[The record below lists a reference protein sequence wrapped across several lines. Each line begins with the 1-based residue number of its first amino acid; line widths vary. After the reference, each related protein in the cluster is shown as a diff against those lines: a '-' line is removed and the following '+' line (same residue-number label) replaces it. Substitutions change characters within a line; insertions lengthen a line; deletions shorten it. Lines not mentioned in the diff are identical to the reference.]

1 MKRILFLASAAVGC
15 VLSACGG
22 GGGYGYYGGGQPGGG
37 GGPPNGGGTGSTTQY
52 VAPTDSVFVAATD
65 PNNPGITYGP
75 TQGEYAGARLFI
87 TASIVAGQP
96 TTSNQAQ
103 YAQMYKA
110 NDGHLYSV
118 NLVVSG
124 SPQATQV
131 SSEANATVDDLCSVN
146 GANTVLGTTVNY
158 VAVDSY
164 VDYANPQNSVYF
176 YREPGA
182 SGACNTTTDKVFMVK
197 LGMATTDAPIAA
209 LMPAAVVHDPTS
221 GAITGFVVNE
231 GTALTMYDS
240 NFSNR
245 TVIYTPTT
253 AMSVVYSL
261 ANSGVSATGG
271 LFVID
276 GSIVYI
282 NYAGQSV
289 SAPLFT
295 VPNWSATKRF
305 ANSANG
311 STEFFT
317 VNTSNEAATP
327 VVPTSAV
334 YSMPLDGSAAPTQ
347 LATESGIVSQV
358 TVAIY
363 GTTVAW
369 SVVPPGGVYTIR
381 TLATGS
387 TVPVTAFT
395 GTGNSGS
402 FVVTANDIYYTMST
416 YSSPSSGT
424 LVYSNTQTGI
434 VAMSGAVVQAPVA
447 NSRFVAQERDSNGS
461 DWVDIIVAQNL
472 LPVTVKDTANGDTYT
487 EDGISGATL
496 SVIDTSTNA
505 VTVTLGRLPS
515 GIIMQGTGTL
525 ISSAGYFDGIN
536 VNSTGD
542 PSTRELIY
550 IDTSQA
556 NSLMML
562 TNNL

>member
-1 MKRILFLASAAVGC
+1 M
-15 VLSACGG
+15 LSACG

-37 GGPPNGGGTGSTTQY
+37 GGPPSGGGTGSTTQY

-87 TASIVAGQP
+87 TATVVAGQP

-118 NLVVSG
+118 NLVVAG
-124 SPQATQV
+124 APQATQV
-131 SSEANATVDDLCSVN
+131 SSEANATVDDLCSLN

-158 VAVDSY
+158 VAVESY
-164 VDYANPQNSVYF
+164 VDYANPQNSAYF

-182 SGACNTTTDKVFMVK
+182 SGACNTATDKVFMVK

-209 LMPAAVVHDPTS
+209 LMPAAVVHDPSS
-221 GAITGFVVNE
+221 GAITGFIVNE

-253 AMSVVYSL
+253 AMNVVYSL
-261 ANSGVSATGG
+261 ANSGVGATGG

-276 GSIVYI
+276 GSIVYVD
-282 NYAGQSV
+282 YAAKTV
-289 SAPLFT
+289 SASLFT
-295 VPNWSATKRF
+295 VPNWNADKRF

-311 STEFFT
+311 STEFFA

-381 TLATGS
+381 TLAAGATA
-387 TVPVTAFT
+387 PVTAFT

-416 YSSPSSGT
+416 YSSPSSGA
-424 LVYSNTQTGI
+424 LVYSNTQSGI
-434 VAMSGAVVQAPVA
+434 VAMSGAVVQAPVE
-447 NSRFVAQERDSNGS
+447 NSRFVAEERDSNGS
-461 DWVDIIVAQNL
+461 DWVNIIVAQNL
-472 LPVTVKDTANGDTYT
+472 SPVTVMDTANGDTYT

-505 VTVTLGRLPS
+505 VTVTLGTLPS

-536 VNSTGD
+536 VNSTSD

-550 IDTSQA
+550 IDTSRA
-556 NSLMML
+556 NSLLML

>member
-1 MKRILFLASAAVGC
+1 
-15 VLSACGG
+15 
-22 GGGYGYYGGGQPGGG
+22 
-37 GGPPNGGGTGSTTQY
+37 
-52 VAPTDSVFVAATD
+52 
-65 PNNPGITYGP
+65 
-75 TQGEYAGARLFI
+75 
-87 TASIVAGQP
+87 
-96 TTSNQAQ
+96 
-103 YAQMYKA
+103 
-110 NDGHLYSV
+110 
-118 NLVVSG
+118 
-124 SPQATQV
+124 
-131 SSEANATVDDLCSVN
+131 
-146 GANTVLGTTVNY
+146 
-158 VAVDSY
+158 
-164 VDYANPQNSVYF
+164 
-176 YREPGA
+176 
-182 SGACNTTTDKVFMVK
+182 
-197 LGMATTDAPIAA
+197 
-209 LMPAAVVHDPTS
+209 
-221 GAITGFVVNE
+221 
-231 GTALTMYDS
+231 
-240 NFSNR
+240 
-245 TVIYTPTT
+245 
-253 AMSVVYSL
+253 
-261 ANSGVSATGG
+261 
-271 LFVID
+271 
-276 GSIVYI
+276 
-282 NYAGQSV
+282 
-289 SAPLFT
+289 
-295 VPNWSATKRF
+295 
-305 ANSANG
+305 
-311 STEFFT
+311 

-327 VVPTSAV
+327 LVPTSAV

-381 TLATGS
+381 TLATGA
-387 TVPVTAFT
+387 TAPVTAFT

-402 FVVTANDIYYTMST
+402 FVVTANDIYYTMSS

-447 NSRFVAQERDSNGS
+447 NSRFVAEERDSSGS

-472 LPVTVKDTANGDTYT
+472 SPVTVKDTANGDTYT
-487 EDGISGATL
+487 EDGISGSTL

-505 VTVTLGRLPS
+505 VTVTLGTLPS

>member
-1 MKRILFLASAAVGC
+1 MKRILFLASAALGC
-15 VLSACGG
+15 ALSACGG
-22 GGGYGYYGGGQPGGG
+22 DGHYGYYGGQPGGG
-37 GGPPNGGGTGSTTQY
+37 GGPPNGGGTGTTTQY

-65 PNNPGITYGP
+65 PTNPAITYGP

-87 TASIVAGQP
+87 TATLVAGQP

-118 NLVVSG
+118 SLLVAG
-124 SPQATQV
+124 APQPTQV

-146 GANTVLGTTVNY
+146 GANTVLGTSVNY
-158 VAVDSY
+158 VAVESY

-182 SGACNTTTDKVFMVK
+182 SGACNTSTDKVFMVK
-197 LGMATTDAPIAA
+197 LGMASTDAPIAA

-221 GAITGFVVNE
+221 GAITGFIVNE
-231 GTALTMYDS
+231 GTALTMYDA
-240 NFSNR
+240 NFANR
-245 TVIYTPTT
+245 TVIYTPT
-253 AMSVVYSL
+253 APMNVVYSL

-276 GSIVYI
+276 GSIVYV

-289 SAPLFT
+289 STPLFT
-295 VPNWSATKRF
+295 VPNWSADKRF

-311 STEFFT
+311 STEFFA

-381 TLATGS
+381 TLAAGATA
-387 TVPVTAFT
+387 PVTAFT

-402 FVVTANDIYYTMST
+402 FVVTANNIYYTMST
-416 YSSPSSGT
+416 YSSPGAGT
-424 LVYSNTQTGI
+424 VVYSNTQSGI

-447 NSRFVAQERDSNGS
+447 NSRFVAQERDANGS

-472 LPVTVKDTANGDTYT
+472 SPVTVKDTANGDTYT

-505 VTVTLGRLPS
+505 VTVTLGTLPS

-525 ISSAGYFDGIN
+525 ISPAGYFDGIN

-550 IDTSQA
+550 VDTSRA
-556 NSLMML
+556 NSLSTL